1 LSSHSDEY
9 PAGAGLKVINFW
21 RVMMNKV
28 KPWHRSVLVLVSL
41 YLLTGCAGKAPVNP
55 SGAAIEKTLKDAEKD
70 ARSGNEAKAVKEI
83 DAAEQALIKEDKQK
97 PYPIPNKQW
106 SGEDAKAHADSD
118 AIKELNRAKRD
129 AKAKRAG
136 DSADEL
142 KKALKDVE
150 IKEGN

>member
-1 LSSHSDEY
+1 
-9 PAGAGLKVINFW
+9 
-21 RVMMNKV
+21 MNKV
-28 KPWHRSVLVLVSL
+28 KPWHHSVLVLVSL
-41 YLLTGCAGKAPVNP
+41 HVLSGCAAKAPVSP
-55 SGAAIEKTLKDAEKD
+55 GGAAIEKTLKDAEKD

-83 DAAEQALIKEDKQK
+83 DAAERALIKEDQQK

-118 AIKELNRAKRD
+118 AIRELNRAKRD
-129 AKAKRAG
+129 AKAKSAG
-136 DSADEL
+136 DAADEV